1 MRINFL
7 DKLLFCL
14 FKKYIYKIYA
24 IGVND
29 GFNWKNKYN

>member
-14 FKKYIYKIYA
+14 FKRYT